1 VVEAAVK
8 RPRGLTVVWLL
19 LAGLIAAI
27 VVTEYADRRRPA
39 SGRAEQADERALL
52 PVPVDQLGAVE
63 IADRGRLHR
72 FERDA
77 AGAWFY
83 HGEHSGTA
91 ADHAHTPDPAGSA
104 RIERAFAAFGR
115 ARIERRFPLD
125 GAGAA
130 YGVATPEILILVYRP
145 KEAQPLVQLA
155 VGHVA
160 PDTVS
165 RYVMLVGTPAVL
177 TIPKYQI
184 DNLLALIG
192 ATTEVSRG

>member
-1 VVEAAVK
+1 MT
-8 RPRGLTVVWLL
+8 RPRVRRGVLVVWLL
-19 LAGLIAAI
+19 LAILIAAI
-27 VVTEYADRRRPA
+27 VVTEYSDRRR
-39 SGRAEQADERALL
+39 RAPGSAGEGDAQSLL

-91 ADHAHTPDPAGSA
+91 ADHTHTPDAAGAA

-115 ARIERRFPLD
+115 ARIERRFALEGT
-125 GAGAA
+125 GAR
-130 YGVATPEILILVYRP
+130 YGVATPDVLILAYRP
-145 KEAQPLVQLA
+145 NQAQPVAQLA

-184 DNLLALIG
+184 DNLLALIE
-192 ATTEVSRG
+192 ATTEMSRR

>member
-1 VVEAAVK
+1 VA
-8 RPRGLTVVWLL
+8 VWLL
-19 LAGLIAAI
+19 LGVLIVAI
-27 VVTEYADRRRPA
+27 VVTEYADRRRLA
-39 SGRAEQADERALL
+39 SDSAGAADGRSLL
-52 PVPVDQLGAVE
+52 PVPVDDLGAVE

-83 HGEHSGTA
+83 HGEHSGAA
-91 ADHAHTPDPAGSA
+91 ADHAHTTDPAAAA
-104 RIERAFAAFGR
+104 RIERALSAFGR

-125 GAGAA
+125 GPGAA
-130 YGVATPEILILVYRP
+130 YGVATPEVLILAYPRN
-145 KEAQPLVQLA
+145 ESQPLVQLA

-177 TIPKYQI
+177 TIPKYQV
-184 DNLLALIG
+184 DNLLALVE
-192 ATTEVSRG
+192 ATTEVSRR

>member
-1 VVEAAVK
+1 M
-8 RPRGLTVVWLL
+8 RPRRLRRGLVVVWLL
-19 LAGLIAAI
+19 LGVLIVAI
-27 VVTEYADRRRPA
+27 VVTEYRDRRRLA
-39 SGRAEQADERALL
+39 SSDSGATDAQALL
-52 PVPVDQLGAVE
+52 PVPVDQLGAIE

-83 HGEHSGTA
+83 HGEHSGSA
-91 ADHAHTPDPAGSA
+91 ADHTHASDPAGAA
-104 RIERAFAAFGR
+104 RIERAFAALGR
-115 ARIERRFPLD
+115 ARIERRFPSK

-130 YGVATPEILILVYRP
+130 YGVATPEILILAYRP
-145 KEAQPLVQLA
+145 QEAQPLVQLA

-165 RYVMLVGTPAVL
+165 RYVMLVGAPEVF

-192 ATTEVSRG
+192 ATTEISRG

>member
-1 VVEAAVK
+1 MSG
-8 RPRGLTVVWLL
+8 RPARRGLVVVWVL

-27 VVTEYADRRRPA
+27 VVTEYSDRRRPA
-39 SGRAEQADERALL
+39 SGSAGEVDGRSLL
-52 PVPVDQLGAVE
+52 PVPVDQLGAIE

-77 AGAWFY
+77 TGAWFY
-83 HGEHSGTA
+83 HGEHAGTV
-91 ADHAHTPDPAGSA
+91 ADHTHTPDPAGAA

-115 ARIERRFPLD
+115 ARIERRFALK

-130 YGVATPEILILVYRP
+130 YGVATPEILILAYRP

-165 RYVMLVGTPAVL
+165 RYVMLVGTPEVF
-177 TIPKYQI
+177 TVPKYQV

-192 ATTEVSRG
+192 ATTEISRR